1 MAYSA
6 HFLPVRQS
14 FRSVIPGSFCV
25 DWFMIW
31 EDVVRIWEGGDRMYM
46 LGLRVVSG
54 LAFMVQHVE
63 DILWIFAS
71 ACGCMLY
78 MRNDSDYLFSC
89 QNDVHTV

>member
-1 MAYSA
+1 
-6 HFLPVRQS
+6 
-14 FRSVIPGSFCV
+14 
-25 DWFMIW
+25 
-31 EDVVRIWEGGDRMYM
+31 MYAS
-46 LGLRVVSG
+46 LRVVSG